1 MPGGNVH
8 APIRTEGLTAIF
20 SGCEP
25 LADYGTA
32 EMRVDR
38 ATGQPLFRVH
48 VTVILPGEVR
58 PQVWSVTVIG
68 EPTGL
73 VPGQAVG
80 FSDLV
85 ATEWEIE
92 GRHGIAF
99 KASAIFP
106 ANASGR
112 SSAKAEAA

>member
-1 MPGGNVH
+1 
-8 APIRTEGLTAIF
+8 
-20 SGCEP
+20 
-25 LADYGTA
+25 
-32 EMRVDR
+32 
-38 ATGQPLFRVH
+38 
-48 VTVILPGEVR
+48 
-58 PQVWSVTVIG
+58 VIG

-85 ATEWEIE
+85 ATEWEID

-106 ANASGR
+106 ANVSGR